1 MCWHVCANTHC
12 QSAPGRSP
20 LPHVYP
26 WPLQSGSSQ
35 GNLKINL
42 HICNLWIQ
50 LHTLNS
56 PGTPPSNQN
65 TQQCCV
71 KVQKSVKNNC
81 QYWWLGQK
89 KDGKKHK
96 HVPLLHSRYRVLSM
110 ELQFSKFSICLGN
123 IESGITD
130 APCCALWHLKSQDDT
145 WKGKAWTLFKWC
157 PFTVNIHYFTYK
169 YIFYIYK
176 YVQIKIDYLSLCC
189 KEVIQRTNVQITG
202 QNMEQAL

>member
-35 GNLKINL
+35 GNLKIKL
-42 HICNLWIQ
+42 HICSLWIQ

-56 PGTPPSNQN
+56 PGTAPSNQN

-71 KVQKSVKNNC
+71 KAQKSVKSDC

-89 KDGKKHK
+89 KDSKKHK
-96 HVPLLHSRYRVLSM
+96 HVSLLKVLSPVYGT
-110 ELQFSKFSICLGN
+110 SI
-123 IESGITD
+123 
-130 APCCALWHLKSQDDT
+130 
-145 WKGKAWTLFKWC
+145 
-157 PFTVNIHYFTYK
+157 
-169 YIFYIYK
+169 
-176 YVQIKIDYLSLCC
+176 VQILHLLRKYRIWYHRCTLLWFMASQ
-189 KEVIQRTNVQITG
+189 KPRWY
-202 QNMEQAL
+202 M